1 MIYIKCRI
9 ILCTTGVFW
18 NNSITSAENC
28 GKNLTKKV
36 YFLYFLKRGDP
47 DELFKGTDGNFQ
59 KLYVPTVRDR
69 HISDVHP
76 DKSVLQVRQCHTGIH
91 FLFVMIQPQLDAV
104 RDFVEVTKFD
114 LFYDV
119 RGNLFN
125 YTHKSDLLV
134 RSLYHTYTPRQTYRQ
149 RIKEKIPFF
158 IDGNDGGTERIIP
171 SSPL

>member
-18 NNSITSAENC
+18 NNSITSAKNC

-36 YFLYFLKRGDP
+36 YFLYFLKRGDS
-47 DELFKGTDGNFQ
+47 DELFKGTYGNFQ
-59 KLYVPTVRDR
+59 KLYTSAVRNR
-69 HISDVHP
+69 RVSDVHP
-76 DKSVLQVRQCHTGIH
+76 DKPALQVRQCHTGVH

-134 RSLYHTYTPRQTYRQ
+134 FPLYHIYTARQTCRQ
-149 RIKEKIPFF
+149 RMEEKNPVLLQKVA
-158 IDGNDGGTERIIP
+158 RKLP
-171 SSPL
+171 SL